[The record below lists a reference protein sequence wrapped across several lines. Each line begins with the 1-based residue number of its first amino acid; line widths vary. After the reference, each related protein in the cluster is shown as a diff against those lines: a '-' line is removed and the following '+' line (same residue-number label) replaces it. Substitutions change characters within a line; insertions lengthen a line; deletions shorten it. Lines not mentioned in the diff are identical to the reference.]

1 MGHGICFCYSLNRPS
16 LSRPEMEAVFSNLRF
31 STGHRPRSLVLS
43 PATVLHFRRDALV
56 ASNRGLCCNYSRPV
70 VQRSRE
76 SVIVTKSDQILS
88 FLFFLLSFSR
98 FQPGQIERKKERERD
113 DQVPFFF
120 MRKRILFVDLDNPR
134 CKLFLLQLNISY
146 LLEIYWVGN

>member
-76 SVIVTKSDQILS
+76 SVIVTKSDQIL
-88 FLFFLLSFSR
+88 FLLSFLPSLFLSLSTWTDR
-98 FQPGQIERKKERERD
+98 EKEREREMIRYH
-113 DQVPFFF
+113 FSLCE
-120 MRKRILFVDLDNPR
+120 REYCLSILIILVANYFYSN
-134 CKLFLLQLNISY
+134 
-146 LLEIYWVGN
+146 

>member
-76 SVIVTKSDQILS
+76 SVIVTKSDQIL
-88 FLFFLLSFSR
+88 FLLSFLPSLFLSLSTWTDR
-98 FQPGQIERKKERERD
+98 EKEREREMIRYH
-113 DQVPFFF
+113 FSFYE
-120 MRKRILFVDLDNPR
+120 REYCLSILIILVANYFYSN
-134 CKLFLLQLNISY
+134 
-146 LLEIYWVGN
+146 

>member
-76 SVIVTKSDQILS
+76 SVIVTKSDQIL
-88 FLFFLLSFSR
+88 FLLSFLPSLFFSLSAFWTDR
-98 FQPGQIERKKERERD
+98 EKEREREMIRY
-113 DQVPFFF
+113 FSFYE
-120 MRKRILFVDLDNPR
+120 REYCLSILIILVANYFYSN
-134 CKLFLLQLNISY
+134 
-146 LLEIYWVGN
+146 

>member
-76 SVIVTKSDQILS
+76 SVIVTKSDQIL
-88 FLFFLLSFSR
+88 FLLSFLPSLFLSFSACWTNR
-98 FQPGQIERKKERERD
+98 EKEREREMIRYH
-113 DQVPFFF
+113 FSFYE
-120 MRKRILFVDLDNPR
+120 REYCLSILIILVANYFYSN
-134 CKLFLLQLNISY
+134 
-146 LLEIYWVGN
+146 